1 MKRLIYIQDLSHFLQ
16 SNTEMIQLLPTEL
29 LNEIHYFQ
37 RFQYKILRDSV

>member
-29 LNEIHYFQ
+29 LNEIYYLQ
-37 RFQYKILRDSV
+37 RFQEKILRDIV